1 MGCNLCPRACNVS
14 RKGDDLGW
22 CKSPWDITA
31 ARAALH
37 MWEEPVI
44 SGTCGS
50 GTVFFSG
57 CNLGCVFCQ
66 NRTIAKADRAKVIS
80 RDRLAEIFL
89 MLQEQGAHN
98 INLVTGSHYIPQ
110 IASALEKAKKEGLY
124 IPVVYN
130 TGGYD
135 KVETLRM
142 LEGLVD
148 VWLPDL
154 KYYDPDL
161 SARYANAPDYFE
173 VACKAIDEMVRQA
186 GKTVFVKA
194 AEDSQYQKSL
204 KLRRMYQGPA
214 ALPDPVYDEG
224 DEEEPLLLAR
234 KGVIVRHL
242 LLPGQLK
249 DSMKILGYLHEKY
262 QDKIWVSIM
271 NQYTPTGDLSAFP
284 ELTGRVLE
292 ADYDALVDYAIELGM
307 EQAFIQDGETAEESF
322 IPAFDYEGL

>member
-1 MGCNLCPRACNVS
+1 MGCNLCPRECNAS
-14 RKGDDLGW
+14 RKGRDLGW
-22 CKSPWDITA
+22 CRSPWEITA

-66 NRTIAKADRAKVIS
+66 NRTIAQADRAKVIT
-80 RDRLAEIFL
+80 RERLADIFL
-89 MLQEQGAHN
+89 MLQDQGAHN

-110 IASALEKAKKEGLY
+110 IAAALKMAKEQGLD
-124 IPVVYN
+124 IPVVFN

-135 KVETLRM
+135 KVESLRL

-154 KYYDPDL
+154 KYYDPVL
-161 SARYANAPDYFE
+161 ASRYANAPDYFD
-173 VACKAIDEMVRQA
+173 AASKAIDEMVRQA
-186 GKTVFVKA
+186 GRPVFVKA
-194 AEDSQYQKSL
+194 AEDPQYQRSL
-204 KLRRMYQGPA
+204 AYRGRYKGPA
-214 ALPDPVYDEG
+214 LLPDPVYDEG
-224 DEEEPLLLAR
+224 DEEEPLVLAR

-242 LLPGQLK
+242 LLPGHLD
-249 DSMKILGYLHEKY
+249 DSMKILRYLHERY
-262 QDKIWVSIM
+262 QDQIWVSIM
-271 NQYTPTGDLSAFP
+271 NQYTPVGDLSAYP
-284 ELTGRVLE
+284 ELTGRAAAE
-292 ADYDALVDYAIELGM
+292 DYDALIDYAIDLGM

-322 IPAFDYEGL
+322 IPAFDFEGL